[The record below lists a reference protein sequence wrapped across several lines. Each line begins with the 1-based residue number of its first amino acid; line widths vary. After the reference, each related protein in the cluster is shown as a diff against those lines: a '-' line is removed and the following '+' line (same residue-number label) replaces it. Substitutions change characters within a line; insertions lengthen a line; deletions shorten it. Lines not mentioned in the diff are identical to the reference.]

1 MRVKKSAVLLLC
13 AALLPLSGCSR
24 AEAALP
30 YAHEIEDTVLMGALG
45 VDLEEGARGGGGG
58 PRPPGGTVRRG
69 GLARAVAGGTLR
81 TG

>member
-45 VDLEEGARGGGGG
+45 DAGTQI
-58 PRPPGGTVRRG
+58 RPALSFSHASNCTRYP
-69 GLARAVAGGTLR
+69 LCP
-81 TG
+81 

>member
-13 AALLPLSGCSR
+13 AALLPMSGCSR

-45 VDLEEGARGGGGG
+45 VDLKEGAPGRVAVTVSSGGRSGAGDS
-58 PRPPGGTVRRG
+58 PETVIMDG
-69 GLARAVAGGTLR
+69 S
-81 TG
+81 

>member
-45 VDLEEGARGGGGG
+45 VDPVSYTHLKS
-58 PRPPGGTVRRG
+58 P
-69 GLARAVAGGTLR
+69 
-81 TG
+81 